1 MLLFSLPELDSVADD
16 KFLFIVPITL
26 LLILVV
32 LLLLILRLL
41 LLLVKPKFWWPWLLL
56 LTDDEEQGEELLREA
71 AVALKVPRVDEL
83 FGVAVLGGLLL
94 FAEFPDVWVL
104 SAVVV
109 VVVGFVVLLFALR
122 KSLRSPNILPVP
134 PMERISLSSVRNP
147 LK

>member
-1 MLLFSLPELDSVADD
+1 MLLFSLPEMDSVADD

-32 LLLLILRLL
+32 LLLLILRLLL

-109 VVVGFVVLLFALR
+109 VGFVVLLFALR